1 MYGVQSKR
9 NDYWNDNISF
19 CLSQQL
25 DQWLRDFDRVRGF
38 LGTCNCWFPTLPYVF
53 FHLVL
58 LRICLKIYKMSLL
71 TLWWFFQMHIC
82 SIPKIHNSL
91 NFLQIC
97 IFLSNGTPPAN
108 ICRSNISSV
117 SEDRFYY
124 PSGTT
129 SWEHIIMISVK
140 IQGLKP
146 NNEVGTASDCNKTH
160 YLGLN
165 RTILTNGSFIVCSG
179 LGILQHQASDTSVL
193 FFLLKVLIMS
203 VTTSGSIWI
212 WR

>member
-9 NDYWNDNISF
+9 NDYWNDNIAF

-25 DQWLRDFDRVRGF
+25 DQWLRDFARVGSF
-38 LGTCNCWFPTLPYVF
+38 LGTCNYWFPTLRYVYF
-53 FHLVL
+53 NLVL

-97 IFLSNGTPPAN
+97 IFLSNGIPPAN

-117 SEDRFYY
+117 SNDSFYY
-124 PSGTT
+124 T
-129 SWEHIIMISVK
+129 SRNTWSVSIFMISVK
-140 IQGLKP
+140 TQVSNP
-146 NNEVGTASDCNKTH
+146 NIDVGIVSDCWT
-160 YLGLN
+160 
-165 RTILTNGSFIVCSG
+165 V
-179 LGILQHQASDTSVL
+179 
-193 FFLLKVLIMS
+193 
-203 VTTSGSIWI
+203 
-212 WR
+212 